1 METSLVPNA
10 PIPPSDATLLSV
22 LSRLDATDGESHPIV
37 IGVEDAQGQVYRIV
51 RTAGLCEAVRIFE
64 AARALGFS
72 IDTAGPAKAANYQK
86 VLRQRS

>member
-10 PIPPSDATLLSV
+10 PIPPSDATLLSA
-22 LSRLDATDGESHPIV
+22 LRTLGAADRESNPIV

-51 RTAGLCEAVRIFE
+51 RMAGLCEAVRVFE

-72 IDTAGPAKAANYQK
+72 INTVRPAKAANYQK